1 MKAYTNVEQ
10 SMKLDKILPKD
21 SYDMYLSR
29 IDDGRTY
36 IPHFGKSV
44 AIDRNLFSYRKGFI
58 IPCWSLATLISLLP
72 KHLIYTPNPG
82 YEGYACLNIETREE
96 TFSNNNSV
104 DCCVEMIIKN
114 YEQNK
119 ERLQKEQEVG

>member
-1 MKAYTNVEQ
+1 MKAYTDVEQ

-29 IDDGRTY
+29 TDDGRTY
-36 IPHFGKSV
+36 MPHFGKSIV
-44 AIDRNLFSYRKGFI
+44 IDRNMFSYKSGYL
-58 IPCWSLATLISLLP
+58 IPCWSLAALMSLL
-72 KHLIYTPNPG
+72 KEHCLYAPNDG
-82 YEGYACLNIETREE
+82 HTKYCCQNMDTLLE
-96 TFSNNNSV
+96 TFSDNAV

-119 ERLQKEQEVG
+119 DITI

>member
-1 MKAYTNVEQ
+1 MKVYTDVEQ

-36 IPHFGKSV
+36 IPHFGKTIV
-44 AIDRNLFSYRKGFI
+44 IDRNMFSYRSGYVV
-58 IPCWSLATLISLLP
+58 PCWSLAALIKVLP
-72 KHLIYTPNPG
+72 KIHNLKPVIDLEEISIQYSGTDIYVTATDLVDAC
-82 YEGYACLNIETREE
+82 YET
-96 TFSNNNSV
+96 
-104 DCCVEMIIKN
+104 IIKN

-119 ERLQKEQEVG
+119 DITI